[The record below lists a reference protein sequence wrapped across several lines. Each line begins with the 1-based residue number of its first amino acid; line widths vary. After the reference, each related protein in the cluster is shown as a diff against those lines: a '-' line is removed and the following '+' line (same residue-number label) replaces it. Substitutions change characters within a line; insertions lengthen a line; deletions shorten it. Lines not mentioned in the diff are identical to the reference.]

1 MATGDGFGL
10 SEAAQRRA
18 GAVTLDE
25 QFPDREIRP
34 SDVQLGADSVSLT
47 ENIQRE
53 VAADRFEDQTALRGV
68 NPDTYLRETDDGGF
82 ALGAAARQRLAARN
96 FEDQFDEFSR
106 DDLTARDVRGT
117 GSGFVLRDRAQR
129 RLGAERIDDQ
139 LPEVTVTSDDVTI
152 EDGQAVFEREVPR

>member
-1 MATGDGFGL
+1 MGVTSAGVREDRRDDIAAREFEAT
-10 SEAAQRRA
+10 
-18 GAVTLDE
+18 T
-25 QFPDREIRP
+25 P
-34 SDVQLGADSVSLT
+34 LGSV
-47 ENIQRE
+47 
-53 VAADRFEDQTALRGV
+53 D
-68 NPDTYLRETDDGGF
+68 PDTYLRETDDGGF